1 MMIKRQYWWAVSGL
15 AGCIVLVLGYA
26 WSMRQ
31 TSDVIDRSVAS
42 QGIGQETPAAT
53 SEIKIADTAPASISF
68 VGPRE
73 NIPDDAPVAYGFW
86 SFAVPVTGV
95 LSRSGQPLIG
105 EFEWLAQQGWQGV
118 VNLRVD
124 GERDEIGDDQK
135 LPGFSQLGLNYLALP
150 MVDGHPPQEEQA
162 RQFLSFVTD
171 PNNQPVHVHCR
182 GGIGRAGTM
191 VALYRYAVQGW
202 PMDQAIEESRAFRGG
217 ISSLQEVWLN
227 AWAQEN
233 NAGSY
238 ANK

>member
-1 MMIKRQYWWAVSGL
+1 MIKRLYWWAAGGL
-15 AGCIVLVLGYA
+15 AGCIVLVLGYV
-26 WSMRQ
+26 WSTRQ
-31 TSDVIDRSVAS
+31 MSDVTEWSVAP
-42 QGIGQETPAAT
+42 QDIGQETPAGT
-53 SEIKIADTAPASISF
+53 SAQEIIEPEPVSISF

-73 NIPDDAPVAYGFW
+73 NIPDDAPMAYGFW

-105 EFEWLAQQGWQGV
+105 EFEWLAQQGWRGV

-124 GERDEIGDDQK
+124 GERDEIGDDKK
-135 LPGFSQLGLNYLALP
+135 LPGFSQLDLNYLALP
-150 MVDGHPPQEEQA
+150 MVDGHPPKEEQA

-171 PNNQPVHVHCR
+171 PNNQPAHVHCR

-202 PMDQAIEESRAFRGG
+202 PIDQAIEESRAFQGG
-217 ISSLQEVWLN
+217 ISSLQEVWLS

-233 NAGSY
+233 SAGSY
-238 ANK
+238 AIQ